1 MLKLGFQ
8 LTTNLNSLPIPVGS
22 FHVYR
27 SAIDSFWCAILS
39 YEQGEAGFGNTIMLQ
54 NTLLSLWFYLGYRN
68 TEKTIKNNFFN
79 NRGYEEFPSWLF
91 GWMKQEQRFRS
102 KL

>member
-39 YEQGEAGFGNTIMLQ
+39 YEQGGSRVLKYDYAPKYTFVLVILFIEIQ
-54 NTLLSLWFYLGYRN
+54 
-68 TEKTIKNNFFN
+68 KNIEINK
-79 NRGYEEFPSWLF
+79 
-91 GWMKQEQRFRS
+91 KQYF
-102 KL
+102 